1 MLKGLSF
8 LIYTFM
14 DKQLLDALNNLSD
27 SLEMISK
34 ALENKE
40 GSNTTTTNALQ
51 SGDFSQ
57 QLTEITTSLK
67 SIKSDT
73 KKILEKQNTILEMQK
88 TKDSD
93 KKNAIDETGED
104 PKKQSDLKKG
114 VTTILLI
121 AVAVLAIGLAFK
133 IIGKVDFLSVVSLG
147 LAIVLISHAF
157 QKVAEAKIT
166 VEQAIVAGKVMVI
179 MSIAIMLSSWVL
191 SFIKPISFGQSITA
205 RK

>member
-1 MLKGLSF
+1 
-8 LIYTFM
+8 M
-14 DKQLLDALNNLSD
+14 DKQLLDALSNLSE
-27 SLEMISK
+27 SLEMIAK
-34 ALENKE
+34 ALDKK
-40 GSNTTTTNALQ
+40 GTSNTTTTNTLQ
-51 SGDFSQ
+51 SGDFSK
-57 QLTEITTSLK
+57 QLTEISVSLK

-73 KKILEKQNTILEMQK
+73 TKILAKQDTILQMQK

-93 KKNAIDETGED
+93 KKNTIGETGED

-166 VEQAIVAGKVMVI
+166 VEQAITAGKVMVI

-205 RK
+205 ILIEVCLQ